1 MSLPTLQPVPKLG
14 PNEKPE
20 LWARRLTAYIEQ
32 HISQFMLLSQ
42 RIKLANGSNHNVDT
56 QAGMLVHVV
65 GPTGAF
71 SITGIAKGSEG
82 RVVVLHNDSSGVMTL
97 RDNNGGSV
105 VGNRIVTGVGADL
118 TCIISLLVYDQVGQ
132 AWYVIGGGTSGPP
145 GPGGTG
151 DDTLD
156 WLGL

>member
-1 MSLPTLQPVPKLG
+1 MPIPTLQSVPKLG

-32 HISQFMLLSQ
+32 HISQFMFLSQ
-42 RIKLANGSNHNVDT
+42 RIVLGNGSNHNIDT
-56 QAGMLVHVV
+56 KAGMLVHIM

-71 SITGIAKGSEG
+71 SISGIGKGSEG
-82 RVVVLHNDSSGVMTL
+82 RILVLHNDSSGTMTL
-97 RDNNGGSV
+97 KHNNSGSA
-105 VGNRIVTGVGADL
+105 VGNRIYTSSAADE
-118 TCIISLLVYDQVGQ
+118 TAVISLLIYDNEAKLWFELGGT
-132 AWYVIGGGTSGPP
+132 GGGAP
-145 GPGGTG
+145 GPGGSG